1 MSPLPTTG
9 PFQTLADVD
18 EQFVNSA
25 GEATLSTGAV
35 VGIVVAMLFLVAVL
49 AVIMLLKYRRQK
61 RRAASRQTISGL
73 STGSISVM
81 VHGLASAPA
90 SGPKPS
96 KNAQPL
102 IDQELLDPKAA
113 QDGNA
118 ASPPQLAGT
127 LHKRSPTSGMYKKVK
142 VSRRLACYLLF
153 LPAPSTPNLLPP
165 PTTHYLRPIIPV
177 LTIYC

>member
-1 MSPLPTTG
+1 LPPTPPPSPLSPSPTTG
-9 PFQTLADVD
+9 QFQTLDD
-18 EQFVNSA
+18 GEEQFVESG
-25 GEATLSTGAV
+25 GEAALSTGAIA
-35 VGIVVAMLFLVAVL
+35 GIVVAMLFLVAVL

-61 RRAASRQTISGL
+61 RRAASRQMTSGL

-81 VHGLASAPA
+81 VHGLAS
-90 SGPKPS
+90 S
-96 KNAQPL
+96 K
-102 IDQELLDPKAA
+102 ELLDPQAA

-118 ASPPQLAGT
+118 ASSPQLAGT
-127 LHKRSPTSGMYKKVK
+127 FHKRSPTTGMYKKVK

-165 PTTHYLRPIIPV
+165 PTIHSLRPIILV

>member
-1 MSPLPTTG
+1 M
-9 PFQTLADVD
+9 
-18 EQFVNSA
+18 
-25 GEATLSTGAV
+25 STGAI
-35 VGIVVAMLFLVAVL
+35 VGVVVAMLFLVAVL

-81 VHGLASAPA
+81 VQGLASAPA
-90 SGPKPS
+90 SGRKPS

-102 IDQELLDPKAA
+102 IDQELLDPKTA

-127 LHKRSPTSGMYKKVK
+127 LHKRSPTTGMYKKVK

-153 LPAPSTPNLLPP
+153 LPAPSTYSKLTPSTYYSLLEAYH
-165 PTTHYLRPIIPV
+165 TSTHYLLLAKPYC
-177 LTIYC
+177 LTSRYALTLTTYYTAR